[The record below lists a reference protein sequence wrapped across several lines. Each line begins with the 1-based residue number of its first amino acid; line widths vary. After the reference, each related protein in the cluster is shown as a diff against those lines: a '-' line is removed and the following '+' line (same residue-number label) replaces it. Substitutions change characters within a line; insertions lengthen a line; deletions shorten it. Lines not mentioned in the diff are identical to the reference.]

1 MSKTPKPDPDEP
13 ESEDSEAP
21 VATKLTK
28 KGQKPRTL
36 TPEHLE
42 KLKIARAKAREVQI
56 KNTELRKL
64 ERENKAHEKA
74 DDKVKREKAIKEKNK
89 EIKDALGVVKVEKN
103 KKVSIKEP
111 EPESI
116 PLPEPEEESEE
127 DITPEPVKV
136 VKKKKPKK
144 KPVVIVE
151 ASSDSESDD
160 NQVIYIKRKKKKDK
174 VERNETLVEQPLPL
188 QPELPKRMYPINP
201 FFNHQ
206 NYKKY

>member
-1 MSKTPKPDPDEP
+1 MPKTAVPTPDEP
-13 ESEDSEAP
+13 ESDDSEAP

-111 EPESI
+111 EPQAESI

-127 DITPEPVKV
+127 DPEPVKV

-160 NQVIYIKRKKKKDK
+160 GQVIYIKRKKKKDK
-174 VERNETLVEQPLPL
+174 VERNETLVEPPQMT
-188 QPELPKRMYPINP
+188 QPELPKRMYNVNP
-201 FFNHQ
+201 FFNH